1 MNLKRLVAMAILAC
15 VALPAAAEEAPPPFA
30 GGIGKFT
37 APSSPVPAP
46 AASFTTLDGAPAQL
60 ADFHGKVVLVNL
72 WATWCAPC
80 IEEMPSL
87 DRLQAKLG
95 GKDFTVLAL
104 SSDRAGACVVRP
116 ILEKCGTSHLAVYL
130 DPKGTATRLFKARG
144 LPTTILIGRDG
155 TELGRIEGEAHWD
168 SPAAEALIR
177 WALDRPGGAAQ
188 PVKAGTAG

>member
-1 MNLKRLVAMAILAC
+1 MNLKRLVAIAFLAC
-15 VALPAAAEEAPPPFA
+15 AALPAAAEDAAPPPFT

-37 APSSPVPAP
+37 PPPSPVPAP

-80 IEEMPSL
+80 VEEMPSL

-95 GKDFTVLAL
+95 GAEFTVLAL
-104 SSDRAGACVVRP
+104 SSDRAGASVVRP
-116 ILEKCGTSHLAVYL
+116 FLEKTGTTHVAVYL
-130 DPKGTATRLFKARG
+130 DPKGTATRLFKPRG

-155 TELGRIEGEAHWD
+155 GELGRIEGEAHWD
-168 SPAAEALIR
+168 SPEALALIR
-177 WALDRPGGAAQ
+177 WALDRPKPAAQ
-188 PVKAGTAG
+188 PLKTAG